1 MISSAYWNNSLIGY
15 QLLSS
20 YFEGDRHHWADRP
33 GRGQRGRIRYA
44 PPAWLAAAPGR
55 AAFPRRGGTP
65 APRAHAHAHR
75 RHFLQRASRPF
86 RRVILPSWAAPDLFR
101 LGVGG
106 WASGCTAPLPASAG
120 VGGKSY
126 PLSGNGIDKRT
137 ASSRRTSGSRLSTD
151 LLVGRRACA
160 MRAPAGPATVGASQ

>member
-1 MISSAYWNNSLIGY
+1 MISSAYWNNSLMGY
-15 QLLSS
+15 QLPSS
-20 YFEGDRHHWADRP
+20 DFEGDRHHWADRP

-55 AAFPRRGGTP
+55 PGFPRRGGTP
-65 APRAHAHAHR
+65 APWGYAHAHR
-75 RHFLQRASRPF
+75 RHFWRRASRLF
-86 RRVILPSWAAPDLFR
+86 RRVILPSWAAPNLFR
-101 LGVGG
+101 PRVGG
-106 WASGCTAPLPASAG
+106 RATGCTAPLPASAG

-126 PLSGNGIDKRT
+126 PLSGKGIDKRT

-160 MRAPAGPATVGASQ
+160 MRAPAGAVTVGASQ

>member
-1 MISSAYWNNSLIGY
+1 MISGVYGNISLMGY

-20 YFEGDRHHWADRP
+20 DFEGDRHSWTDRP
-33 GRGQRGRIRYA
+33 GRGHRGGSRYA
-44 PPAWLAAAPGR
+44 PPAWLATAPGP
-55 AAFPRRGGTP
+55 AGFPRRGGTP
-65 APRAHAHAHR
+65 APWGHAHAHR
-75 RHFLQRASRPF
+75 RHFWQRASRPL
-86 RRVILPSWAAPDLFR
+86 RGLILSSWAASNLLR

-106 WASGCTAPLPASAG
+106 RASGCTTSLLASAG

-126 PLSGNGIDKRT
+126 LVLGKGIDKRT

-160 MRAPAGPATVGASQ
+160 MRAPAGAATVGASQ